1 MKKYVLGWVA
11 GVVLSFG
18 VSSVASAM
26 DLNAVKRHEEPEI
39 TSNQA
44 VQVCAASMMGAAYL
58 AEKGSDDAELYTT
71 LGRAWVS
78 LSQKVSTRTGDDY
91 INNELMPDM
100 EALYNEGD
108 ETVKFYKLYCL
119 KASKQLLEG

>member
-1 MKKYVLGWVA
+1 MKKQVFVWVA
-11 GVVLSFG
+11 GVVLSLG
-18 VSSVASAM
+18 MSSYASAM
-26 DLNAVKRHEEPEI
+26 DLASVQRHEEPEL

-44 VQVCAASMMGAAYL
+44 VQVCAASMMGAAYM
-58 AEKGSDDAELYTT
+58 AEKGSEDAELYTT

-78 LSQKVSTRTGDDY
+78 LSQKVSTRSGDDY

-100 EALYNEGD
+100 EALYNAGD

>member
-1 MKKYVLGWVA
+1 MKKHVTAWVA
-11 GVVLSFG
+11 GVVMSFG
-18 VSSVASAM
+18 VSSFASAM
-26 DLNAVKRHEEPEI
+26 DLAAVKRHEEPEI

-58 AEKGSDDAELYTT
+58 AEKDSEDAELYTT

-78 LSQKVSTRTGDDY
+78 LAKKVSTRTGDDY
-91 INNELMPDM
+91 IDNELMPDM
-100 EALYNEGD
+100 QALYDSGD
-108 ETVKFYKLYCL
+108 DTVKFYQLYCL